1 VKKSGYT
8 PRLKDKGGI
17 PMERIPYSR
26 LEIQRILDEASL
38 LGWDQIKEVSRDFI
52 KYLIDNFLL
61 SELELFLGCEKYE
74 RIEDRK
80 SYRNGYYERLIGTTL
95 GEIRVRYPRLRN
107 GAFESKFIGK
117 YKRRRRELDFAVLSC
132 FILGGSTRK
141 TAKVCDAFA
150 DVGISSGTVSTIFRE
165 LDQKAREFHSKA
177 IDKKYRF
184 LVLDGLWVKMRE
196 RFKRKKAV
204 LFAMGITAEGK
215 KELLGFIV
223 ADGESEYG
231 YTALLNNL
239 LKRGF
244 DPSALELAIHDGAGG
259 IIAALNMCLPYVAK
273 QYCVFHKVQGIA
285 PKLNRRSN
293 RKAIMRDAGDIYRIS
308 ENKVKAIASLRVFIR
323 KWAKAEPRAVR
334 YMQTRFDETLTY
346 FNFSQ
351 ALWKTISTTNYLER
365 SLREIRRR
373 TKPMGCFKDERSTN
387 RIMYALTYLLNSG
400 EIPS

>member
-1 VKKSGYT
+1 
-8 PRLKDKGGI
+8 
-17 PMERIPYSR
+17 MERIPYSR

-80 SYRNGYYERLIGTTL
+80 SYRNGYYERMIGTTL
-95 GEIRVRYPRLRN
+95 GEIRIRYPRIRK
-107 GAFESKFIGK
+107 GMFESKFIRK
-117 YKRRRRELDFAVLSC
+117 YKRRQRELDFAVLSC
-132 FILGGSTRK
+132 FLLGGSVRK
-141 TAKVCDAFA
+141 TSRICDAFA
-150 DVGISSGTVSTIFRE
+150 EVGISSSTVSTIFKE
-165 LDQKAREFHSKA
+165 LDQKAREFHSKV
-177 IDKKYRF
+177 IDRKYKF
-184 LVLDGLWVKMRE
+184 LVLDGLWVNMRE
-196 RFKRKKAV
+196 RFKRKKVV

-215 KELLGFIV
+215 KEMLGFII

-259 IIAALNMCLPYVAK
+259 IIAALNMCLPYAAK
-273 QYCVFHKVQGIA
+273 QYCIFHKVQGIA
-285 PKLNRRSN
+285 QKLNRRSN
-293 RKAIMRDAGDIYRIS
+293 RKVIMRDAGDIYRHS
-308 ENKVKAIASLRVFIR
+308 RSKQEAIASLRYFIL
-323 KWAKAEPRAVR
+323 KWSKSEPRAVR
-334 YMQTRFDETLTY
+334 YMKARFDDTLTY
-346 FNFSQ
+346 FDFPKN
-351 ALWKTISTTNYLER
+351 LWRIISTSNYMER

-373 TKPMGCFKDERSTN
+373 TNPMGYFKNERSIN

-400 EIPS
+400 GIPS